1 MSFTEYMEVKME
13 NVWILLL
20 GFFLMAVGVVYLAYN
35 FMESI
40 LVMIVGFVL
49 IIIVMIDYSKVKQN

>member
-1 MSFTEYMEVKME
+1 ME